1 MCLIDE
7 LFPDNQVDLE
17 CLFTFIGYRLK
28 KKLSMQNVHND
39 RQWFTV
45 SQYSYIVNTT

>member
-28 KKLSMQNVHND
+28 KALDAKCS
-39 RQWFTV
+39 
-45 SQYSYIVNTT
+45 